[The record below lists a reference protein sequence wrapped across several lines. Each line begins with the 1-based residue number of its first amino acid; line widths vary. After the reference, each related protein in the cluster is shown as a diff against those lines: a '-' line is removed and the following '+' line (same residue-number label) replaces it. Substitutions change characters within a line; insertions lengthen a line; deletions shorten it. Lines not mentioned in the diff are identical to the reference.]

1 MEKKYFLWQQ
11 NQEHIHFLLS
21 KLGLTRINC
30 TCSRGSCIFH
40 ARVRQKATRQQILPR
55 WLFILSQS
63 ASILYETLNHF
74 SEISVMT
81 LQLTSQS
88 SAKILRIT
96 KRQDGDQCELLAKYY
111 TLINPD
117 ARKKHFLPLCL
128 VKQIG
133 NHVAKNFLSQIL
145 QYNKFTSWYAN

>member
-1 MEKKYFLWQQ
+1 MFSWKLYLSRSSATKSDTTA
-11 NQEHIHFLLS
+11 NSSKMIIHSQPKRYPFYTKLL
-21 KLGLTRINC
+21 I
-30 TCSRGSCIFH
+30 I
-40 ARVRQKATRQQILPR
+40 
-55 WLFILSQS
+55 
-63 ASILYETLNHF
+63 

-81 LQLTSQS
+81 LQLTSQLR
-88 SAKILRIT
+88 AKILRIT

-133 NHVAKNFLSQIL
+133 NHVAKNFLSQMR
-145 QYNKFTSWYAN
+145 QYNKFTS